1 MLIIEHA
8 KSEENS
14 GIRKRGNGEYY
25 EAHHI
30 LPKSL
35 FPLWIN
41 RKSNKV
47 LLTAREHFFCHQ
59 LLTKIY
65 PCEKMFRAL
74 AIFCK
79 YKQKQ
84 RKLTSRQYEI
94 CRKAPHEANLRW
106 WAEPNNKAKA
116 SANMKGKAD
125 RSFTQSYAY
134 KKQVSERA
142 KKSKWY
148 NDGVN
153 EYFTDSPKPNW
164 LIGRLKKS
172 EEEREAITK
181 KTAETRKNRSEEEKQ
196 KEFENRSRASKE
208 KLKYMTIVYKKGNH
222 WYNNGIEN
230 KKAFSCPPGWQ
241 KGKLHKKELKKVICV
256 ETGEILYSKDVPEA
270 HKVCNGYKKTYKGY
284 HWKWYNLE
292 GGVSENFD
300 SPRCSR

>member
-1 MLIIEHA
+1 MNYRHVYMLIIEQA
-8 KSEENS
+8 KSEENL

-35 FPLWIN
+35 FPLWIS

-65 PCEKMFRAL
+65 PTSQMFRAL

-94 CRKAPHEANLRW
+94 CRKAVHEANLRW
-106 WAEPNNKAKA
+106 WMVEENKSKV
-116 SANMKGKAD
+116 SANMGKGD
-125 RSFTQSYAY
+125 RSFTQNDAF
-134 KKQVSERA
+134 KNQARERA

-153 EYFTDSPKPNW
+153 EYFSFKPKPEW
-164 LIGRLKKS
+164 KIGRLKKS
-172 EEEREAITK
+172 KEERDAITK
-181 KTAETRKNRSEEEKQ
+181 KTVETRKNRSIEEKQ
-196 KEFENRSRASKE
+196 KEFKNRSKASKE
-208 KLKYMTIVYKKGNH
+208 KLKYMTIIYKKGNH

-230 KKAFSCPPGWQ
+230 KKFFKCPPGWQ
-241 KGKLHKKELKKVICV
+241 KGRIKTRKE
-256 ETGEILYSKDVPEA
+256 E
-270 HKVCNGYKKTYKGY
+270 
-284 HWKWYNLE
+284 
-292 GGVSENFD
+292 
-300 SPRCSR
+300 